1 VSVLEIMDA
10 HLARIHE
17 WNPDV
22 NALVGLLPDEA
33 CREMARQA
41 DDRLARGEHPG
52 PLVGLPIAFKDLHE
66 AAGLV
71 FTRGSAIYRDTI
83 GVADSVLAARLRAA
97 GALPI
102 AKTNVPEF
110 GLGSHTFNP
119 VWGPTRNPYDL
130 TRSAGG
136 SSGGAGAALATGML
150 PIADGSDLGGSLRN
164 PANFNNVVALR
175 PTVGVVP
182 TAPDPMPR
190 LGFGVNGP
198 MARSAD
204 DVALL
209 FHAMA
214 GPDPRD
220 PGCQMPK
227 PAGLD
232 TALTGD
238 IGPQCRVAW
247 CPDLGGLPMEPA
259 VRQVLD
265 GQRATLVEMGCLVE
279 DACLDLTD
287 ADEIF
292 LTIRRW
298 RTAAVHGPLL
308 SRHRHEMKEDLV
320 HEIEAGRRLTGED
333 VARAFLAHAALLGR
347 VTAFFSE
354 FDALACAV
362 NQVAPFDVN
371 LMWPREIDGVA
382 MEHYIA
388 WMKSTYWIT
397 TTFAPAVSVPA
408 GFTSGGL
415 PVGLQLVGRPWG
427 DRRLLEL
434 AHRFE
439 QANNA
444 GTHRPR
450 DLIQPVI

>member
-1 VSVLEIMDA
+1 MSVLEVMDA
-10 HLARIHE
+10 HLSRIHE
-17 WNPDV
+17 WNPRV

-33 CREMARQA
+33 CRSLARDA
-41 DDRLARGEHPG
+41 DARLARGEYPG
-52 PLVGLPIAFKDLHE
+52 LLAGLPIAFKDLHE

-71 FTRGSAIYRDTI
+71 FTRGSAIYRNTV
-83 GVADSVLAARLRAA
+83 GAADSVLAERLRAA

-164 PANFNNVVALR
+164 PGNFNNVVGLR
-175 PTVGVVP
+175 PTVGLVP
-182 TAPDPMPR
+182 TAPDPLPR
-190 LGFGVNGP
+190 LGFSVNGP

-209 FHAMA
+209 LDAMA

-227 PAGLD
+227 PAGLG
-232 TALTGD
+232 APLSGN
-238 IGPQCRVAW
+238 IGFRCRVAW
-247 CPDLGGLPMEPA
+247 CPDLGGLPLEPA
-259 VRQVLD
+259 VRDVLHR
-265 GQRATLVEMGCLVE
+265 QRATLVEMGCEVDE
-279 DACLDLTD
+279 ACLDLTD

-298 RTAAVHGPLL
+298 RTAAVLGPLL
-308 SRHRHEMKEDLV
+308 SGHRHEMKQDLV
-320 HEIEAGRRLTGED
+320 DEIEAGQRLTGAHL
-333 VARAFLAHAALLGR
+333 ARAFTAHAVLLGR
-347 VTAFFSE
+347 VTAFFAE

-362 NQVAPFDVN
+362 NQVAPFDVD
-371 LMWPREIDGVA
+371 LTWPRTVAGVE

-397 TTFAPAVSVPA
+397 TTFAPALSVPA
-408 GFTSGGL
+408 GFTPNGL

-427 DRRLLEL
+427 DRQLLEL

-439 QANNA
+439 QATNA
-444 GTHRPR
+444 GTRRPATPDR
-450 DLIQPVI
+450 PTD

>member
-10 HLARIHE
+10 HMARIHE
-17 WNPDV
+17 WNPRV
-22 NALVGLLPDEA
+22 NALIGLRPDDA
-33 CREMARQA
+33 CREQARDA
-41 DDRLARGEHPG
+41 DARLARGERPG
-52 PLVGLPIAFKDLHE
+52 PLIGLPIAFKDLHE

-71 FTRGSAIYRDTI
+71 FTRGSAIYRDTV
-83 GVADSVLAARLRAA
+83 GATDSVLAERLRAA

-119 VWGPTRNPYDL
+119 VWGATRNPYDL
-130 TRSAGG
+130 SRSAGG
-136 SSGGAGAALATGML
+136 SSGGAAAALATGML

-164 PANFNNVVALR
+164 PGNFNNVVGLR
-175 PTVGVVP
+175 PTVGLVP

-190 LGFGVNGP
+190 VGFNVNGP

-209 FHAMA
+209 LDAMA
-214 GPDPRD
+214 GSDPRD

-227 PAGLD
+227 PAGLG
-232 TALTGD
+232 APLTGE
-238 IGPQCRVAW
+238 IGPACRVAW
-247 CPDLGGLPMEPA
+247 CPDLGGLPLEPA

-265 GQRATLVEMGCLVE
+265 RQRATLVDMGCQVE
-279 DACLDLTD
+279 AACLDLTD

-298 RTAAVHGPLL
+298 RTAAVLGPLL
-308 SRHRHEMKEDLV
+308 SGHRHQMKQDLV
-320 HEIEAGRRLTGED
+320 DEIESGQRLTGAD
-333 VARAFLAHAALLGR
+333 LARAFTAHAALLGR

-362 NQVAPFDVN
+362 NQVVPFDVN
-371 LMWPREIDGVA
+371 LAWPATVDGVA

-397 TTFAPAVSVPA
+397 TTCAPAVSVPA
-408 GFTSGGL
+408 GFTPEGL
-415 PVGLQLVGRPWG
+415 PVGLQLVGRPWD

-434 AHRFE
+434 THRFE
-439 QANNA
+439 QVNDA
-444 GTHRPR
+444 GTRRP
-450 DLIQPVI
+450 

>member
-1 VSVLEIMDA
+1 MDA
-10 HLARIHE
+10 HLTRIHE
-17 WNPDV
+17 WNPRV
-22 NALVGLLPDEA
+22 NALVGLLPDDT
-33 CREMARQA
+33 CRDMAREA
-41 DDRLARGEHPG
+41 DARLARGDGAG
-52 PLVGLPIAFKDLHE
+52 PLAGLPIAFKDLHE

-71 FTRGSAIYRDTI
+71 FTRGSAIYRDAV
-83 GVADSVLAARLRAA
+83 GVTDSVLAARLRAA

-110 GLGSHTFNP
+110 GLGSHTFNA

-136 SSGGAGAALATGML
+136 SSGGAAAALATGML

-175 PTVGVVP
+175 PTVGLVP
-182 TAPDPMPR
+182 TAPDALPR

-209 FHAMA
+209 LDAMA

-227 PAGLD
+227 PAGLG
-232 TALTGD
+232 APLTGD
-238 IGPQCRVAW
+238 IGPRCLVAW
-247 CPDLGGLPMEPA
+247 CPDLGGLPLEPA
-259 VRQVLD
+259 VRQVLNL
-265 GQRATLVEMGCLVE
+265 QRTTLTEMGCQVE
-279 DACLDLTD
+279 EACLDLTD

-298 RTAAVHGPLL
+298 RTAALLGPLL
-308 SRHRHEMKEDLV
+308 SGHRHEMKQDLV
-320 HEIEAGRRLTGED
+320 EEIEAGERLTGAD
-333 VARAFLAHAALLGR
+333 LARAFTAHAVLLGR
-347 VTAFFSE
+347 VTDFFAE

-362 NQVAPFDVN
+362 NQVVPFDVN
-371 LMWPREIDGVA
+371 LTWPRTVDGVE

-397 TTFAPAVSVPA
+397 ATFAPAVSVPA
-408 GFTSGGL
+408 GFTPEGL

-439 QANNA
+439 QANNT
-444 GTHRPR
+444 GTHRPAPPATDR
-450 DLIQPVI
+450 